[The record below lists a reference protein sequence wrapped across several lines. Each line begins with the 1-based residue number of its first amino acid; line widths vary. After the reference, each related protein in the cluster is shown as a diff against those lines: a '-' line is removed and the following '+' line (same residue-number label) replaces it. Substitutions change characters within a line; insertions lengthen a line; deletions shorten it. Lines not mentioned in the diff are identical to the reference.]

1 MSKEMITIENLTFF
15 YPGVS
20 HPALNKINL
29 SVEKGEFIG
38 ITGPAGAG
46 KSTLSLCFSGIIPH
60 FEPGKI
66 GGTVYLEN
74 VPVAKIPPSQLARRI
89 GSVFQDPEA
98 QLVCMSVEE
107 EIAFG
112 LENLGFSREAM
123 GERISR
129 SLEMVGIKEL
139 RYSSVSELS
148 GGQKQRVI
156 LAAVLAI
163 TPDVLV
169 LDEPTSELD
178 PMGTETVF
186 KILSR
191 INRDYGIT
199 VILVEQ
205 KIDQLAGYLGRLLV
219 LNEGELIADGKPAQ
233 VLARPDVVKLGVKLP
248 QVAEFALLC
257 NNQLDEVPIN
267 IEQGLNFL
275 RNILEGDNSDGGLFE
290 RNCHRKF
297 GT

>member
-1 MSKEMITIENLTFF
+1 MSNKMITIENLTFF

-20 HPALNKINL
+20 DPALNNINL
-29 SVEKGEFIG
+29 SVRKGEFIG

-46 KSTLSLCFSGIIPH
+46 KSTLSLCISGIIPH
-60 FEPGKI
+60 FEQGKI
-66 GGTVYLEN
+66 GGTVSLEKI
-74 VPVAKIPPSQLARRI
+74 PIAKIPPSQLARRI
-89 GSVFQDPEA
+89 GSVFQDPET
-98 QLVCMSVEE
+98 QIVCMSVEE

-112 LENLGFSREAM
+112 MENLCFSREDM
-123 GERISR
+123 RERISR
-129 SLEMVGIKEL
+129 SLEMVGITEL

-148 GGQKQRVI
+148 GGQKQRV
-156 LAAVLAI
+156 VLASVLSI
-163 TPDVLV
+163 MSDVLI

-186 KILSR
+186 KILSQ

-205 KIDQLAGYLGRLLV
+205 KIDQLAGYLDRLLV
-219 LNEGELIADGKPAQ
+219 LNKGGLIADGKPSQ
-233 VLARPDVVKLGVKLP
+233 VLAIPEVVQLGVKLP

-257 NNQLDEVPIN
+257 NNQLNEVPVN
-267 IEQGLNFL
+267 IEQGLDYV
-275 RNILEGDNSDGGLFE
+275 RNLLEGDNSDGGLFE
-290 RNCHRKF
+290 RNYYRKF

>member
-1 MSKEMITIENLTFF
+1 MSNAMITVENLTFF

-20 HPALNKINL
+20 DPALNNINL
-29 SVEKGEFIG
+29 SVKRGEFIG

-46 KSTLSLCFSGIIPH
+46 KSTLSLSFSGIIPH
-60 FEPGKI
+60 FEPGKV

-74 VPVAKIPPSQLARRI
+74 IPITKIEPSQLARRI

-112 LENLGFSREAM
+112 MENLGFSREDI
-123 GERISR
+123 GKRIAS
-129 SLEMVGIKEL
+129 SLQMAGITEL
-139 RYSSVSELS
+139 RYSSTAELS
-148 GGQKQRVI
+148 GGQKQRV
-156 LAAVLAI
+156 VLASVLAMM
-163 TPDVLV
+163 PDVLV

-186 KILSR
+186 KILSQ

-205 KIDQLAGYLGRLLV
+205 KIDQLAGYLDRLLV
-219 LNEGELIADGKPAQ
+219 LNEGKLIADGKPSQ
-233 VLARPDVVKLGVKLP
+233 VLARPDVVQLGVKLP

-257 NNQLDEVPIN
+257 NNQLNEVPVT
-267 IEQGLNFL
+267 IEQGLDYVKNL
-275 RNILEGDNSDGGLFE
+275 LEGDSSDEGRCE
-290 RNCHRKF
+290 CNYHRKF